1 MSDISAFG
9 ITATLPSGWDGRIAK
24 RPDPMAEAAPEVA
37 PDTAP
42 GAAPETGPDAGG
54 RAAPDAAPEAA
65 PGAPDQSAAAV
76 VDGTENPVA
85 HLANFPLPPNRGDY
99 GSGAVETMGAGDI
112 LVCLVEFD
120 PEAAGTDLFAHAG
133 LPRFGLNDFAPH
145 TMQRT
150 IAGMCGAQTFFS
162 EGGRAF
168 SAYVVLGSFRLR
180 APLVPVVNELLAGLQ
195 IEPV

>member
-9 ITATLPSGWDGRIAK
+9 ITATLPSGWDGRITK
-24 RPDPMAEAAPEVA
+24 RPDPVA
-37 PDTAP
+37 D
-42 GAAPETGPDAGG
+42 
-54 RAAPDAAPEAA
+54 AAPDAAPEVA
-65 PGAPDQSAAAV
+65 PEAGAEAPAAPDQRTAAV

-120 PEAAGTDLFAHAG
+120 PEAAGTDLFANVG

-150 IAGMCGAQTFFS
+150 IAGMCGAQAFFS

-180 APLVPVVNELLAGLQ
+180 APLVPVVNDLLAGLQ
-195 IEPV
+195 IEPA